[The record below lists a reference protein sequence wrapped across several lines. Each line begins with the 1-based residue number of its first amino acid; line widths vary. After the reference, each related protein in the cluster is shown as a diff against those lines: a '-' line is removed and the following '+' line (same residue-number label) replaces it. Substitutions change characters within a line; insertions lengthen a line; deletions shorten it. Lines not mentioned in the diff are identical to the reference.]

1 MSVYCLTV
9 WRIAS
14 PFFLIFSASFVLLS
28 KAFFLTLMIVV
39 FCVFRFSSDYL
50 SILEDYNRFLFILF
64 RFVVRIVVLIFHRS
78 LFLLFLGWDGLGV
91 TSYVLVFYY
100 LNWSSLNGAIV
111 TLLTNRLGDV
121 CLFLFFCWSWYSFG
135 LGLSFPLLIFIV
147 GCFTK
152 RAQFPFRRWLPLAI
166 RAPTPVSSLVHSR
179 TLVTAGVYLLFS
191 YFYFLSSSVLLWV
204 LLMVGIITSFLSG
217 LLALVEKD
225 MKKIVALRTLSQLGF
240 LVLTLGLG
248 APSLTLIHLLTHA
261 FFKSC
266 LFIQIGIFIH
276 LSRSLQDG
284 RSYSRGLQL
293 SYSSSTILSVCLF
306 RLCGILFTRG
316 FVRKDLILQSL
327 GISGFSCLIWLLL
340 SFSIVFTY
348 LYSFRLYTIL
358 NSSSTV
364 SNSTR
369 RETLYLRLC
378 SLLVL
383 FFGVL
388 GGWTILI
395 RLESF
400 PILIRFWGKVLPFSC
415 LFVGVIL
422 LFVGVL
428 FSLEFSIYKI
438 GGLDLA
444 VSETQITSIRGTTL
458 LEKIVEGSGF
468 IVFQFN
474 SSYFTYITL
483 LFKGFRR
490 VWLFSFLIILLMF
503 YFNGVRSILSFQ
515 VRGFEII

>member
-1 MSVYCLTV
+1 
-9 WRIAS
+9 
-14 PFFLIFSASFVLLS
+14 
-28 KAFFLTLMIVV
+28 
-39 FCVFRFSSDYL
+39 
-50 SILEDYNRFLFILF
+50 
-64 RFVVRIVVLIFHRS
+64 
-78 LFLLFLGWDGLGV
+78 
-91 TSYVLVFYY
+91 
-100 LNWSSLNGAIV
+100 
-111 TLLTNRLGDV
+111 
-121 CLFLFFCWSWYSFG
+121 
-135 LGLSFPLLIFIV
+135 
-147 GCFTK
+147 
-152 RAQFPFRRWLPLAI
+152 
-166 RAPTPVSSLVHSR
+166 
-179 TLVTAGVYLLFS
+179 LFS
-191 YFYFLSSSVLLWV
+191 YFYFLSSSVLLWI
-204 LLMVGIITSFLSG
+204 LLIIGIITSFLSG

-284 RSYSRGLQL
+284 RSYSSGLQL

-306 RLCGILFTRG
+306 SLCGILFTSG

-327 GISGFSCLIWLLL
+327 GIRGFSCLIWILL

-358 NSSSTV
+358 NSSSSV
-364 SNSTR
+364 SNSVR
-369 RETLYLRLC
+369 RETLYLSLC
-378 SLLVL
+378 SLIVLV
-383 FFGVL
+383 FGVL

-395 RLESF
+395 SLERF
-400 PILIRFWGKVLPFSC
+400 PILMRFWGKVLPFSC
-415 LFVGVIL
+415 LLVGVIL

-438 GGLDLA
+438 GGLDSA
-444 VSETQITSIRGTTL
+444 VSETQIASVGRITL
-458 LEKIVEGSGF
+458 LEKMVERRGF

-490 VWLFSFLIILLMF
+490 VWLFSFLIILLLF
-503 YFNGVRSILSFQ
+503 
-515 VRGFEII
+515 